1 MHFTCKSLAVL
12 SAVIT
17 CPARSSPSNGNVELT
32 DDANFGSVAVYTCDE
47 GYVFTDTSVTV
58 QVCEEDSGAATAP
71 FGAWSALEPA
81 CQSEYQKLCV
91 HRFFSKCLCEPY
103 KTEFQ

>member
-32 DDANFGSVAVYTCDE
+32 DDANFGSVAIYTCDE
-47 GYVFTDTSVTV
+47 GYEFTDTSVTV
-58 QVCEEDSGAATAP
+58 QLCEEDSGASTTP
-71 FGAWSALEPA
+71 FGDWSASEPT
-81 CQSEYQKLCV
+81 CQSKCQGLHA
-91 HRFFSKCLCEPY
+91 HRFFSKCI
-103 KTEFQ
+103 